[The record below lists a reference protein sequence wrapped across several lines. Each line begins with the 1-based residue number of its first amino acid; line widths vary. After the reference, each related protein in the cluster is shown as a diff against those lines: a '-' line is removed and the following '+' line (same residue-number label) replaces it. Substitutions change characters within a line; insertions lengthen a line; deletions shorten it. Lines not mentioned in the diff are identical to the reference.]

1 MVKTLHFQCSVQS
14 VQFSRSV
21 MSDSLQPHELQHA
34 SGTWFPSLIREL
46 GYHMQHRVPKKNK
59 DFFIKIFL
67 KIKNRIITLSYHLLT
82 CNS

>member
-21 MSDSLQPHELQHA
+21 MSDSLQPHELQHV

-46 GYHMQHRVPKKNK
+46 GYHLQHSVPKKNK

-67 KIKNRIITLSYHLLT
+67 KIKNRIITLYHLLT